1 MKRFKNSLIA
11 AVMGVVMGMTL
22 IGSTVAYA
30 DEPCNH
36 TYGIRETRNCYYSS
50 TVGSHNY
57 NGNICYIIIYYY
69 HNHVFCNY
77 CGEQINTY
85 DSTETVH
92 TLH

>member
-1 MKRFKNSLIA
+1 MKRFRKSVIA
-11 AVMGVVMGMTL
+11 AMMGIIMGVTL

-36 TYGIRETRNCYYSS
+36 TYGYHETRNCYNSS

-57 NGNICYIIIYYY
+57 YGNICYIIMYYY
-69 HNHVFCNY
+69 HNYRICDRCREVIY
-77 CGEQINTY
+77 TY